1 MAVSVDHVTEWGTIN
16 EDVRSLLIEDF
27 KSSVNIV
34 KLLYIITNEK
44 KKIDQAM
51 IYLAKNR
58 LISTATGAYLD
69 EIGEEL
75 GVERNGSTDEE
86 YRVILKI
93 RSYRVASAGTRP
105 DIINIF
111 SRFTGSQEIDIN
123 TYVGLK
129 KSVDVFFYNYCLDSD
144 NAIEELTNIFPIL
157 SSYRLGGKTGISFGF
172 NSTVKTDTPHGLGGF
187 GSLYVNSN
195 GTEGRMPTMLVQI
208 P

>member
-1 MAVSVDHVTEWGTIN
+1 MAVSVDHVTEWDTIN

-93 RSYRVASAGTRP
+93 RSYRTKTSGTMP
-105 DIINIF
+105 EIIDLLV
-111 SRFTGSQEIDIN
+111 RFTGVDAQSINIYIGSQKSFDIA
-123 TYVGLK
+123 
-129 KSVDVFFYNYCLDSD
+129 FYEGCL
-144 NAIEELTNIFPIL
+144 NAEKAEEELTEIFPIL
-157 SSYRLGGKTGISFGF
+157 SSYRLLLKSGTPFGF
-172 NSTVKTDTPHGLGGF
+172 GSVYDETPSDVFQGF
-187 GSLYVNSN
+187 GSLFDENSY
-195 GTEGRMPTMLVQI
+195 GGHLPSLLTATP
-208 P
+208 